1 MFDQLAV
8 FTPQGQ
14 VLYQYN
20 CSGKRFS
27 EAQINSFISQLI
39 TSPVTKKESVTNANT
54 AGFDLNVLTV
64 NDEVKNSNSF
74 NAIFYLNKQPEI
86 YFVVT
91 FAERTLELN
100 QEAQQTLALVL
111 KLWNSLHLSESIQ
124 KNIKGQNEKNRHNYV
139 CLLYTSRC
147 V

>member
-111 KLWNSLHLSESIQ
+111 KLALEFTTL
-124 KNIKGQNEKNRHNYV
+124 K
-139 CLLYTSRC
+139 
-147 V
+147 